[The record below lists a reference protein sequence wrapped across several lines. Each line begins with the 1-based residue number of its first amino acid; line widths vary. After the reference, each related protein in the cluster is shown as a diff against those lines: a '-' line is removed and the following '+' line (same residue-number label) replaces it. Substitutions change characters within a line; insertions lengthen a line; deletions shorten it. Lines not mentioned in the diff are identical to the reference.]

1 MDSFGCHT
9 RTKGHDERSIG
20 VGITL
25 GVLLPTVS
33 HLCTTSTTTT
43 RLLNELPGIIGEIL
57 QKSRSD
63 LVCLTQPDEVLPD
76 SDAGKIHFL
85 VCQKSLQLSNVAL
98 VQVALECFFGRCSRG
113 GRSTFCPQT
122 MESTLVLVFVQVST
136 FSTCED
142 KRSR

>member
-9 RTKGHDERSIG
+9 RTKGNDERSIV

-25 GVLLPTVS
+25 GVLLSAVS
-33 HLCTTSTTTT
+33 DLRTTSTTTT
-43 RLLNELPGIIGEIL
+43 RLLNELPSIIGEIL

-63 LVCLTQPDEVLPD
+63 LVCLTQQDEVLPD
-76 SDAGKIHFL
+76 TDSGKIHFL
-85 VCQKSLQLSNVAL
+85 VCQKSLQLRNVAL
-98 VQVALECFFGRCSRG
+98 VQVALDCFGRCSRG
-113 GRSTFCPQT
+113 GRSTCCPQT
-122 MESTLVLVFVQVST
+122 MESTLVLVFVEVST